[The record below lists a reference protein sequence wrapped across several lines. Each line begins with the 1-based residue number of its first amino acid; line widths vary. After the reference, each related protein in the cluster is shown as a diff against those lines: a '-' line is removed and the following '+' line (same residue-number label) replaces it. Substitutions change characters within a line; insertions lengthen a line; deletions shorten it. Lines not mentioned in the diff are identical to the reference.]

1 MLLIKHKKYKK
12 LLALSLLIALGWGGA
27 ATALQSQSASFGV
40 DQAFFGN
47 GGLICDPGV
56 NGSAHYCATQ
66 TAGDLAVGNSSST
79 NYQTQAGS
87 LVTDRIPSLELIV
100 NNPNADIG
108 TLTTT
113 TTHVTSA
120 TFSVKSYLAGG
131 YVVQTS
137 SPGPVNNTYTMQG
150 LSSPTG
156 SSIGNEQFGINLV
169 ANSCPG
175 TAPSS
180 GPGSCSGTLGANVSQ
195 NPDVTFGFGYAAP
208 GYDTANQYKYKDK
221 DIIAKSNTSSG
232 ETDYTISYLYNI
244 SNLTPGGTY
253 VLDQSIVATSTF

>member
-1 MLLIKHKKYKK
+1 MLLQKQKKFKK
-12 LLALSLLIALGWGGA
+12 LLALSLLIAFSWSAA
-27 ATALQSQSASFGV
+27 ATALQAQSSTYGV
-40 DQAFFGN
+40 DEAFFGN
-47 GGLICDPGV
+47 GGELNAC
-56 NGSAHYCATQ
+56 STTYCTKQA
-66 TAGDLAVGNSSST
+66 AGDLAVGNSASAS
-79 NYQTQAGS
+79 YQTQAGG

-108 TLTTT
+108 ILTTT

-137 SPGPVNNTYTMQG
+137 SPGPKNGSYTMQG

-156 SSIGNEQFGINLV
+156 SSIGNEQFGINLK

-175 TAPSS
+175 AAPALPAK
-180 GPGSCSGTLGANVSQ
+180 GGCTGSFGANPSQ
-195 NPDVTFGFGYAAP
+195 APDSTFSFGFSAP
-208 GYDTANQYKYKDK
+208 GYDTADQYKYVDG
-221 DIIAKSNTSSG
+221 DIIAKSDTSSG
-232 ETDYTISYLYNI
+232 ETDYTVSYLYNI
-244 SNLTPGGTY
+244 SNVTPGGTY